1 MKDFKNLFFQ
11 QAATD
16 LYGFSDSTEGTGG
29 GGASTGDQPQLSDNL
44 LKIKVYFDSLNLK
57 TVAEVADYPMW
68 VSPSRLRR
76 KTKQHNLVCCC
87 CYSCMSA
94 LFVVVVVVDEV
105 FY

>member
-1 MKDFKNLFFQ
+1 MVFFQ

-29 GGASTGDQPQLSDNL
+29 GGASTGDQPQLADNL

-87 CYSCMSA
+87 CCCYSCMSA
-94 LFVVVVVVDEV
+94 LFVVDVVVDDV
-105 FY
+105 LC